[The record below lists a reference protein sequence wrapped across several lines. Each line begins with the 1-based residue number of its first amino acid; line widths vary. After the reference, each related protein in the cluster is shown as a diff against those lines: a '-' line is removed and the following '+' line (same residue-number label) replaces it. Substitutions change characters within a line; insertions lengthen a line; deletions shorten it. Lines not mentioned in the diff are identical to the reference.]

1 MTDHPMKADVS
12 VSHTLP
18 VPGSQR
24 LLIKN
29 MVCPQCIRVVG
40 EELAALGLQVHRVA
54 LGEAD
59 VATPDGSEP
68 DYRAIRS
75 GLEQAGFE
83 LLEDPRAQLVDR
95 IKTLLVA
102 LIHYPP
108 PGPRLLNYSDYLVEH
123 LGKDYHYLSHLF
135 SASEGLTI
143 EKFIIRQKVERAKE
157 LIGYG
162 ELSIAEVAQQLGYS
176 SPAHLSRQFRQVTG
190 LTPTEVQRLG
200 PASPARRSLDS
211 LI

>member
-1 MTDHPMKADVS
+1 MPHPLKADVS
-12 VSHTLP
+12 IAHVLP
-18 VPGSQR
+18 PPGAHR

-40 EELAALGLQVHRVA
+40 EDLAALGLQVHRVA

-59 VATPDGSEP
+59 VSTPDGAVP
-68 DYRAIRS
+68 DWAAIRAS
-75 GLEQAGFE
+75 LQKAGFE
-83 LLEDPRAQLVDR
+83 LLEDPRDQLVDR

-123 LGKDYHYLSHLF
+123 LEKDYHYLSHLF

-143 EKFIIRQKVERAKE
+143 EKFTIRQKVERAKE

-162 ELSIAEVAQQLGYS
+162 ELPMAEVAQQLGYS

-190 LTPTEVQRLG
+190 LTPTEFQKLG

>member
-1 MTDHPMKADVS
+1 MQADSS
-12 VSHTLP
+12 VSQ
-18 VPGSQR
+18 VPPPPEAHR

-40 EELAALGLQVHRVA
+40 GDLAALGLRVHRVA

-59 VATPDGSEP
+59 VSTPDGTAP
-68 DYRAIRS
+68 DYVAIRTS
-75 GLEQAGFE
+75 LQEAGFE

-102 LIHYPP
+102 LIHYPS
-108 PGPRLLNYSDYLVEH
+108 PGPRLLNYSDYLVER

-162 ELSIAEVAQQLGYS
+162 ELSMAEVAQQLGYS

-190 LTPTEVQRLG
+190 ITPTEYQRLG

>member
-1 MTDHPMKADVS
+1 MVHPMKADVS
-12 VSHTLP
+12 IAHVLP
-18 VPGSQR
+18 PPGSHR

-40 EELAALGLQVHRVA
+40 EDLAALGLVVHRVA

-59 VATPDGSEP
+59 VSMPDGAAP
-68 DYRAIRS
+68 DWAAVRAR
-75 GLEQAGFE
+75 LHDAGFE
-83 LLEDPRAQLVDR
+83 LLEDARDQLVDR

-108 PGPRLLNYSDYLVEH
+108 DGPRLLNYSDYLAEH
-123 LGKDYHYLSHLF
+123 LEKDYHYLSHLF

-143 EKFIIRQKVERAKE
+143 EKFIIRQKIERAKE

-162 ELSIAEVAQQLGYS
+162 ELPMAEVAQQLGYS
-176 SPAHLSRQFRQVTG
+176 SPAHLSRQFRQLTG
-190 LTPTEVQRLG
+190 LTPTEFQRLG
-200 PASPARRSLDS
+200 PASHARRSLDS

>member
-1 MTDHPMKADVS
+1 MMRPMKADLSIAHV
-12 VSHTLP
+12 LP
-18 VPGSQR
+18 PPGAHR

-29 MVCPQCIRVVG
+29 IVCPQCIRVVG

-59 VATPDGSEP
+59 VSVPAGAAPDWA
-68 DYRAIRS
+68 AIRS
-75 GLEQAGFE
+75 RLQDAGFE
-83 LLEDPRAQLVDR
+83 LLEDPRDQLVDR

-123 LGKDYHYLSHLF
+123 LEKDYHYLSHLF

-143 EKFIIRQKVERAKE
+143 EKFTIRQKVERAKE

-162 ELSIAEVAQQLGYS
+162 ELNIAQVAQQLGYS

-190 LTPTEVQRLG
+190 LTPTGFQRLG
-200 PASPARRSLDS
+200 PASNARRSLDS

>member
-1 MTDHPMKADVS
+1 MRHPMKVDVS
-12 VSHTLP
+12 IAHVLP
-18 VPGSQR
+18 PPGAYR

-29 MVCPQCIRVVG
+29 MVCPQCIRVVD
-40 EELAALGLQVHRVA
+40 EDLAALGLQVHRVA

-59 VATPDGSEP
+59 VSTPDGAAP
-68 DYRAIRS
+68 DWAAIRS
-75 GLEQAGFE
+75 RLQDAGFE
-83 LLEDPRAQLVDR
+83 LLEDPQDQLVDR

-108 PGPRLLNYSDYLVEH
+108 PSPRLLNYSDYLVEH

-143 EKFIIRQKVERAKE
+143 EKFTIRQKVERAKE
-157 LIGYG
+157 LISYA
-162 ELSIAEVAQQLGYS
+162 ELSMAEVAQQLGYS

-190 LTPTEVQRLG
+190 LTPTDFQQLG
-200 PASPARRSLDS
+200 PGPAARRGLDS

>member
-1 MTDHPMKADVS
+1 
-12 VSHTLP
+12 
-18 VPGSQR
+18 
-24 LLIKN
+24 

-40 EELAALGLQVHRVA
+40 EDLAAQGLHVHRVA

-59 VATPDGSEP
+59 VSTPDGAAP
-68 DYRAIRS
+68 DWAAIRS
-75 GLEQAGFE
+75 RLQAAGFE
-83 LLEDPRAQLVDR
+83 LLEDPRDQLVER

-123 LGKDYHYLSHLF
+123 LEKDYHYLSHLF
-135 SASEGLTI
+135 SASERLTI
-143 EKFIIRQKVERAKE
+143 EKFTIRQKVERAKE

-162 ELSIAEVAQQLGYS
+162 ELPMAEVAQQLGYS

-190 LTPTEVQRLG
+190 LTPTEFQKLG

-211 LI
+211 LV

>member
-1 MTDHPMKADVS
+1 MTHPMKADVS
-12 VSHTLP
+12 IAHVLPPPDSH
-18 VPGSQR
+18 R

-40 EELAALGLQVHRVA
+40 EDMAALGLRVHRVA

-59 VATPDGSEP
+59 VSTPDGTAP
-68 DYRAIRS
+68 DWPAIRAS
-75 GLEQAGFE
+75 LREAGFE
-83 LLEDPRAQLVDR
+83 LLEDPRDQLVDR

-143 EKFIIRQKVERAKE
+143 EKFIICQKVERAKE

-162 ELSIAEVAQQLGYS
+162 ELPIAEVAQQLGYS

-190 LTPTEVQRLG
+190 LTPTEFQRLG
-200 PASPARRSLDS
+200 PASHTRRSLDS

>member
-1 MTDHPMKADVS
+1 MAHPLKKDVS
-12 VSHTLP
+12 IAHVLP
-18 VPGSQR
+18 PPGAHR

-40 EELAALGLQVHRVA
+40 EDLAGLGLQVHRVA

-59 VATPDGSEP
+59 VSTPDGAAP
-68 DYRAIRS
+68 DWEGVRARLAS
-75 GLEQAGFE
+75 AGFA
-83 LLEDPRAQLVDR
+83 LLEDPRDQLVDR

-102 LIHYPP
+102 LIHYPE

-123 LGKDYHYLSHLF
+123 LGRDYHYLSHLF

-162 ELSIAEVAQQLGYS
+162 ELPIAEVAQQLGYS

-190 LTPTEVQRLG
+190 LTPTEFQRLG
-200 PASPARRSLDS
+200 PASLTRRSLDS

>member
-1 MTDHPMKADVS
+1 MKADVS
-12 VSHTLP
+12 IAHVLP
-18 VPGSQR
+18 PPGSHR

-40 EELAALGLQVHRVA
+40 EDLAALGLQVHRVA

-59 VATPDGSEP
+59 ISMPDGTSL
-68 DYRAIRS
+68 DWAAIRRR
-75 GLEQAGFE
+75 LHDAGFE
-83 LLEDPRAQLVDR
+83 LLEDARDQLVDR

-135 SASEGLTI
+135 SAAEGLTI

-157 LIGYG
+157 LIGYD
-162 ELSIAEVAQQLGYS
+162 ELPIAGVAELLGYS

-190 LTPTEVQRLG
+190 LTPTEFQRLG
-200 PASPARRSLDS
+200 PASHARRSLDS

>member
-1 MTDHPMKADVS
+1 
-12 VSHTLP
+12 
-18 VPGSQR
+18 
-24 LLIKN
+24 
-29 MVCPQCIRVVG
+29 MVCPQCIRVVR
-40 EELAALGLQVHRVA
+40 EELTALGLHVHRVA

-59 VATPDGSEP
+59 VSTPDGAAP
-68 DYRAIRS
+68 DWAAIRAS
-75 GLEQAGFE
+75 LQEAGFE
-83 LLEDPRAQLVDR
+83 LLEDPRDQLVDR

-123 LGKDYHYLSHLF
+123 LSKDYHYLSHLF

-162 ELSIAEVAQQLGYS
+162 ELPIAEVAQQLGYS

-190 LTPTEVQRLG
+190 LTPTEFQRLG
-200 PASPARRSLDS
+200 PASHARRSLDS

>member
-1 MTDHPMKADVS
+1 MSHPMKADVS
-12 VSHTLP
+12 ITHVLPPPDSH
-18 VPGSQR
+18 R

-40 EELAALGLQVHRVA
+40 EEMAALGLHVHRVA

-59 VATPDGSEP
+59 VSTPEGADP
-68 DYRAIRS
+68 DWPAIRAS
-75 GLEQAGFE
+75 LQDAGFV
-83 LLEDPRAQLVDR
+83 LLEDPRDQLVDR

-108 PGPRLLNYSDYLVEH
+108 SGPRLVNYSDYLVEH

-162 ELSIAEVAQQLGYS
+162 ELPIAEVAQQLGYS

-190 LTPTEVQRLG
+190 LTPTEFQRLG
-200 PASPARRSLDS
+200 PASLTRRSLDS

>member
-1 MTDHPMKADVS
+1 MRHPVKADLSAAHV
-12 VSHTLP
+12 P
-18 VPGSQR
+18 PPPGSHR

-29 MVCPQCIRVVG
+29 IVCPQCIRVVG
-40 EELAALGLQVHRVA
+40 EELAALGLRVHRVA

-59 VATPDGSEP
+59 VSAPDGAAP
-68 DYRAIRS
+68 DWAAIRS
-75 GLEQAGFE
+75 RLQAAGFE
-83 LLEDPRAQLVDR
+83 LLEDPQAQLVNR

-108 PGPRLLNYSDYLVEH
+108 PSPRLLNYSDYLVEH
-123 LGKDYHYLSHLF
+123 LEKDYHYLSHLF

-143 EKFIIRQKVERAKE
+143 EKFTNRQKVERAKE
-157 LIGYG
+157 LISYA
-162 ELSIAEVAQQLGYS
+162 ELSMAEVARQLGYS

-190 LTPTEVQRLG
+190 LTPTEFQKLG
-200 PASPARRSLDS
+200 PGPFARRGLDS

>member
-1 MTDHPMKADVS
+1 MPHLMKTDVS
-12 VSHTLP
+12 IAHVLPPPSSH
-18 VPGSQR
+18 R

-40 EELAALGLQVHRVA
+40 EDLTALGLQVHRVA

-59 VATPDGSEP
+59 VSTPDGATPDWV
-68 DYRAIRS
+68 AIRS
-75 GLEQAGFE
+75 RLQGAGFE
-83 LLEDPRAQLVDR
+83 LLEAPRDQLVDR

-123 LGKDYHYLSHLF
+123 LERDYHYLSHLF

-157 LIGYG
+157 LIGYD
-162 ELSIAEVAQQLGYS
+162 ELPIAGVAELLGYS

-190 LTPTEVQRLG
+190 LTPTEFQKLG
-200 PASPARRSLDS
+200 PASPTRRSLDS
-211 LI
+211 LV

>member
-1 MTDHPMKADVS
+1 MAHPMKADVRIAH
-12 VSHTLP
+12 VLLP
-18 VPGSQR
+18 PGAHR

-29 MVCPQCIRVVG
+29 MVCPQCIRVVR
-40 EELAALGLQVHRVA
+40 EDLTALGLHVHRVA

-59 VATPDGSEP
+59 VSTPDGADP
-68 DYRAIRS
+68 DWPAVRAS
-75 GLEQAGFE
+75 LTDAGFA
-83 LLEDPRAQLVDR
+83 LLEDPRDQLVDR

-108 PGPRLLNYSDYLVEH
+108 PGPRLLNYSDYLVKH
-123 LGKDYHYLSHLF
+123 LERDYHYISHLF
-135 SASEGLTI
+135 SAAEGLTI

-176 SPAHLSRQFRQVTG
+176 SPAHLSRQFRQVMG
-190 LTPTEVQRLG
+190 LTPTEFQRLG
-200 PASPARRSLDS
+200 PASHARRSLDS

>member
-1 MTDHPMKADVS
+1 MPHPM
-12 VSHTLP
+12 HTDDSIAHILP
-18 VPGSQR
+18 PPGSHR

-40 EELAALGLQVHRVA
+40 EEMAALGLQVHRVA

-59 VATPDGSEP
+59 VSTPDGAAP
-68 DYRAIRS
+68 DYAAIRAS
-75 GLEQAGFE
+75 LHEAGFE
-83 LLEDPRAQLVDR
+83 LLEDPRDQLVDR

-135 SASEGLTI
+135 SAAEGLTI

-162 ELSIAEVAQQLGYS
+162 ELPIAEVAQQLGYS

-190 LTPTEVQRLG
+190 LTPTEFQKLG

>member
-1 MTDHPMKADVS
+1 MKADISIAHV
-12 VSHTLP
+12 LP
-18 VPGSQR
+18 PPGSHR

-29 MVCPQCIRVVG
+29 MVCPQCIRVVD
-40 EELAALGLQVHRVA
+40 EELTALALMVHRVA

-59 VATPDGSEP
+59 VATPDGAAP
-68 DYRAIRS
+68 DWAAIRAS
-75 GLEQAGFE
+75 LADAGFA
-83 LLEDPRAQLVDR
+83 LLEDPRDQLVDR

-135 SASEGLTI
+135 SAAEGLTI

-162 ELSIAEVAQQLGYS
+162 ELPIAEVAQQLGYS
-176 SPAHLSRQFRQVTG
+176 SPAHFSRQFRQVTG
-190 LTPTEVQRLG
+190 LTPTEFQRLG
-200 PASPARRSLDS
+200 PASHARRSLDS

>member
-1 MTDHPMKADVS
+1 MALPMKTAVS
-12 VSHTLP
+12 IAHILPPPDSH
-18 VPGSQR
+18 R

-40 EELAALGLQVHRVA
+40 EELAALGLRVHRVT

-59 VATPDGSEP
+59 VFTPDGAALDLVVVRDSL
-68 DYRAIRS
+68 RN
-75 GLEQAGFE
+75 AGFE
-83 LLEDPRAQLVDR
+83 LLEDPRDQLVDR
-95 IKTLLVA
+95 IKTVLVA

-123 LGKDYHYLSHLF
+123 LGRDYHYLSHLF

-162 ELSIAEVAQQLGYS
+162 ESPMAEVAQQLGYS

-190 LTPTEVQRLG
+190 LTPTAFQRLG
-200 PASPARRSLDS
+200 PASRARRSLDS

>member
-1 MTDHPMKADVS
+1 MKADVS
-12 VSHTLP
+12 IAHVLP
-18 VPGSQR
+18 SPGSHR

-40 EELAALGLQVHRVA
+40 EELTALGLHVHRVA

-59 VATPDGSEP
+59 VSTPEGAAP
-68 DYRAIRS
+68 DLVAVRAS
-75 GLEQAGFE
+75 LQNAGFE
-83 LLEDPRAQLVDR
+83 LLEDPRDQLVDR

-135 SASEGLTI
+135 SAAEGLTI

-162 ELSIAEVAQQLGYS
+162 ELPIAEVAQQLGYS

-190 LTPTEVQRLG
+190 LTPSEFQRLG
-200 PASPARRSLDS
+200 PASHARRSLDS

>member
-1 MTDHPMKADVS
+1 MTPKPNAAGPAGH
-12 VSHTLP
+12 
-18 VPGSQR
+18 R

-40 EELAALGLQVHRVA
+40 EELAALGLTVHRVA
-54 LGEAD
+54 LGEAE
-59 VATPDGSEP
+59 VATADGTEP
-68 DYRAIRS
+68 DWAAVRAR
-75 GLEQAGFE
+75 LDKAGFV

-95 IKTLLVA
+95 IKTLLVG

-108 PGPRLLNYSDYLVEH
+108 PGPRLLNYSDYLAQN

-157 LIGYG
+157 LINYG
-162 ELSIAEVAQQLGYS
+162 ELPMAEVAQQLGYS

-190 LTPTEVQRLG
+190 LTPTEFQRLG
-200 PASPARRSLDS
+200 PDSHARRSLDA

>member
-1 MTDHPMKADVS
+1 MAHPLKTDVS
-12 VSHTLP
+12 IGHVLP
-18 VPGSQR
+18 PPGTHR

-40 EELAALGLQVHRVA
+40 EDLVALGLRVHRVA

-59 VATPDGSEP
+59 VSMPAGTDPDWA
-68 DYRAIRS
+68 AIRHR
-75 GLEQAGFE
+75 LRDAGFE
-83 LLEDPRAQLVDR
+83 LLEDPRDQLVER

-123 LGKDYHYLSHLF
+123 LAKDYHYLSHLF
-135 SASEGLTI
+135 SASEGLTV

-157 LIGYG
+157 LIGYA
-162 ELSIAEVAQQLGYS
+162 ELPMAEVARQLGYS

-190 LTPTEVQRLG
+190 LTPTEFQKAG

>member
-1 MTDHPMKADVS
+1 MTPELNAAGPTGH
-12 VSHTLP
+12 
-18 VPGSQR
+18 R

-40 EELAALGLQVHRVA
+40 EELAALGLTVRRVA
-54 LGEAD
+54 LGEAE
-59 VATPDGSEP
+59 VATADGTEP
-68 DYRAIRS
+68 DWAVVRAR
-75 GLEQAGFE
+75 LNKAGFV
-83 LLEDPRAQLVDR
+83 LLEDSRAQLVDR
-95 IKTLLVA
+95 IKTLLVG

-108 PGPRLLNYSDYLVEH
+108 PGPRLLNYSGYLAQH
-123 LGKDYHYLSHLF
+123 LGKDYHHLSPLF

-157 LIGYG
+157 LINYG
-162 ELSIAEVAQQLGYS
+162 ELPMAEMAQQLGYS

-190 LTPTEVQRLG
+190 LTPTEFQRLG
-200 PASPARRSLDS
+200 PESHARQSLDA